1 MLLQKKKTKQKTV
14 KQKANKKTKQNKT
27 KKKQSIRNI
36 GYEKCKKCVVIVSVE
51 RSIVRSVSSVSN
63 VSIGYHM

>member
-1 MLLQKKKTKQKTV
+1 MCYCKKTKTKQKTV
-14 KQKANKKTKQNKT
+14 KQKANKKTKQN

-36 GYEKCKKCVVIVSVE
+36 GYEKCKKCVVIVSVA

>member
-1 MLLQKKKTKQKTV
+1 MCYCEKKKQKTV

-27 KKKQSIRNI
+27 KKQSIRNK
-36 GYEKCKKCVVIVSVE
+36 GYEKCKKRVVIVSVE

-63 VSIGYHM
+63 VSIGYYM

>member
-1 MLLQKKKTKQKTV
+1 MCYYEKNKTKQKTE
-14 KQKANKKTKQNKT
+14 NKKLTKKQNKT

-36 GYEKCKKCVVIVSVE
+36 GYEKCKKRVVIVSVE

-63 VSIGYHM
+63 VSIRYYM